1 MLLATAT
8 AEGGGIMALLD
19 RDTFE
24 RRTGIRTA
32 DFEHLKKIPLLAGMT
47 DDARMS
53 LLADATVR
61 KYPRGTSLFMQGE
74 PADRF
79 FVILDGWVKGFR
91 QAPDGHESVIA
102 VFGPGES
109 FAEAA
114 MFVSGNFPISTEIVA
129 DARLLVIP
137 RNGLLKQLRDD
148 PDIALKMLASMSA
161 RLRGFVQQVE
171 QLTVK
176 SATQR
181 LASFLEKLVDVDEGA
196 DEFELPLDKMLIA
209 GRLGMQPE
217 TLSRALAKLKS
228 IGVVTEGH
236 RVIVKDVA
244 ALHAIND
251 DDD

>member
-1 MLLATAT
+1 
-8 AEGGGIMALLD
+8 MADLN
-19 RDTFE
+19 RETFE
-24 RRTGIRTA
+24 RRTGIRSS
-32 DFEHLKKIPLLAGMT
+32 DYDQLKQIPLFAGMG
-47 DDARMS
+47 DDAIMT
-53 LLADATVR
+53 LLLDATVR
-61 KYPRGTSLFMQGE
+61 RYPRGTSLFMQGE
-74 PADRF
+74 QADRF
-79 FVILDGWVKGFR
+79 FIIMDGWVKGFR

-114 MFVSGNFPISTEIVA
+114 MFVSGNFPISAEIAA

-137 RNGLLKQLRDD
+137 RSGMLKQLRDD
-148 PDIALKMLASMSA
+148 PDIALKMLASMSR

-176 SATQR
+176 SASQR
-181 LASFLEKLVDVDEGA
+181 LASFLEKLVDVEEGP

-217 TLSRALAKLKS
+217 TLSRALSKLRS
-228 IGVVTEGH
+228 IGVATEGH

-251 DDD
+251 DDE

>member
-1 MLLATAT
+1 
-8 AEGGGIMALLD
+8 MANLD
-19 RDTFE
+19 RETFE
-24 RRTGIRTA
+24 RRTGIRSN
-32 DFEHLKKIPLLAGMT
+32 DYEQLKQIPLFAGMT
-47 DDARMS
+47 DETIMN
-53 LLADATVR
+53 LLVDATAR
-61 KYPRGTSLFMQGE
+61 RYPRGTSLFMQGE
-74 PADRF
+74 QADRF
-79 FVILDGWVKGFR
+79 FVILEGWVKGFR

-114 MFVSGNFPISTEIVA
+114 MFVSGNFPISTEIAA

-137 RNGLLKQLRDD
+137 RSGLLKQLRED
-148 PDIALKMLASMSA
+148 PDIALKMLASMSR

-181 LASFLEKLVDVDEGA
+181 LASFLEKLVDVEEGS

-217 TLSRALAKLKS
+217 TLSRALSKLRS
-228 IGVVTEGH
+228 IGVASEGH

>member
-1 MLLATAT
+1 
-8 AEGGGIMALLD
+8 MAKLD
-19 RDTFE
+19 RDVFE
-24 RRTGIRTA
+24 RRTGIRST
-32 DFEHLKKIPLLAGMT
+32 DYDQLKQIPLFAGMT
-47 DDARMS
+47 DNTIMN
-53 LLADATVR
+53 LLLDATAR
-61 KYPRGTSLFMQGE
+61 RYPRGTSLFMQGE
-74 PADRF
+74 QADRF
-79 FVILDGWVKGFR
+79 FVVLEGWVKGFR

-102 VFGPGES
+102 VFGPGET

-137 RNGLLKQLRDD
+137 RSGLLKQLRED
-148 PDIALKMLASMSA
+148 PDIALKMLASMSR

-181 LASFLEKLVDVDEGA
+181 LASFLEKLVDVEEGP

-217 TLSRALAKLKS
+217 TLSRALSKLRS
-228 IGVVTEGH
+228 IGVATEGH
-236 RVIVKDVA
+236 RVIIKDVA
-244 ALHAIND
+244 ALHAINED
-251 DDD
+251 DD

>member
-1 MLLATAT
+1 
-8 AEGGGIMALLD
+8 MAKLD

-24 RRTGIRTA
+24 RRTGIRST
-32 DFEHLKKIPLLAGMT
+32 DYDQLKKIPLFAGMT
-47 DDARMS
+47 DDTIMN
-53 LLADATVR
+53 LLVDATAR
-61 KYPRGTSLFMQGE
+61 RYPRGTSLFMQGE
-74 PADRF
+74 QADRF
-79 FVILDGWVKGFR
+79 FVVLEGWIKGFR

-102 VFGPGES
+102 VFGPGET

-114 MFVSGNFPISTEIVA
+114 MFVSGNFPISTEIAA

-137 RNGLLKQLRDD
+137 RSGLLKQLRED
-148 PDIALKMLASMSA
+148 PDIALKMLASMSR

-181 LASFLEKLVDVDEGA
+181 LASFLEKLVDVEEGS

-217 TLSRALAKLKS
+217 TLSRALSKLRS
-228 IGVVTEGH
+228 IGVATEGH

-244 ALHAIND
+244 ALHAINED
-251 DDD
+251 DD

>member
-1 MLLATAT
+1 
-8 AEGGGIMALLD
+8 MAKLD

-24 RRTGIRTA
+24 RRTGIRAA
-32 DFEHLKKIPLLAGMT
+32 DYDQLKQIPLFAGMT
-47 DDARMS
+47 NGTIMN
-53 LLADATVR
+53 LLVDATVR
-61 KYPRGTSLFMQGE
+61 RYHRGTTLFMQGE
-74 PADRF
+74 QADRF
-79 FVILDGWVKGFR
+79 FVILEGWVKGFR

-114 MFVSGNFPISTEIVA
+114 MFVSGNFPISTEIAA

-137 RNGLLKQLRDD
+137 RNGLLKQLRED
-148 PDIALKMLASMSA
+148 PDIALKMLASMSR

-181 LASFLEKLVDVDEGA
+181 LASFLEKLVDVEEGP
-196 DEFELPLDKMLIA
+196 DEFQLPLDKMLIA

-217 TLSRALAKLKS
+217 TLSRALSKLRS
-228 IGVVTEGH
+228 IGVATEGH
-236 RVIVKDVA
+236 RVIIKDVA

-251 DDD
+251 DDE

>member
-1 MLLATAT
+1 
-8 AEGGGIMALLD
+8 MAKLD

-24 RRTGIRTA
+24 RRTGIRSA
-32 DFEHLKKIPLLAGMT
+32 DYDQLKKNPLLAGMS
-47 DDARMS
+47 DDTFMN
-53 LLADATVR
+53 LLVDATMR
-61 KYPRGTSLFMQGE
+61 RYPRGTSLFMQGE
-74 PADRF
+74 QADRF
-79 FVILDGWVKGFR
+79 FVVMAGWIKGFR
-91 QAPDGHESVIA
+91 QTPDGRESVIA

-114 MFVSGNFPISTEIVA
+114 MFVSGTYPISTEIVA

-137 RNGLLKQLRDD
+137 RSSVLKQLRED
-148 PDIALKMLASMSA
+148 PDIALKMLSSMSS

-181 LASFLEKLVDVDEGA
+181 LAAFLEKLVDVEEGP

-217 TLSRALAKLKS
+217 TLSRALSKLRS
-228 IGVVTEGH
+228 VGVATEGH
-236 RVIVKDVA
+236 RVIVRDAA
-244 ALHAIND
+244 ALRAIND
-251 DDD
+251 DE

>member
-1 MLLATAT
+1 
-8 AEGGGIMALLD
+8 MAKID
-19 RDTFE
+19 RDKFE
-24 RRTGIRTA
+24 RRTGIRSA
-32 DFEHLKKIPLLAGMT
+32 DYDQLKQIPLFAGMT
-47 DDARMS
+47 DETMMN
-53 LLADATVR
+53 LLVDATAR
-61 KYPRGTSLFMQGE
+61 RYPRGTSLFMQGE
-74 PADRF
+74 QADRF
-79 FVILDGWVKGFR
+79 FLVLEGWVKGFR

-114 MFVSGNFPISTEIVA
+114 MFVSGNFPISAEIAA

-137 RNGLLKQLRDD
+137 RNGLLKQLRED
-148 PDIALKMLASMSA
+148 PDIALKMLASMSR

-181 LASFLEKLVDVDEGA
+181 LASFLEKLVDVEEGS
-196 DEFELPLDKMLIA
+196 DEFQLPLDKMLIA

-217 TLSRALAKLKS
+217 TLSRALSKLRS
-228 IGVVTEGH
+228 IGVATEGH
-236 RVIVKDVA
+236 RVIIKDVA

-251 DDD
+251 DDE

>member
-1 MLLATAT
+1 M
-8 AEGGGIMALLD
+8 AELD
-19 RDTFE
+19 RETFE
-24 RRTGIRTA
+24 RRTGIRSS
-32 DFEHLKKIPLLAGMT
+32 DYDQLKQIPLFAGMG
-47 DDARMS
+47 DDGIKM
-53 LLADATVR
+53 LLLDATVR
-61 KYPRGTSLFMQGE
+61 RYPHGTSLFMQGE
-74 PADRF
+74 QADRF
-79 FVILDGWVKGFR
+79 FIILDGWVKGFR

-114 MFVSGNFPISTEIVA
+114 MFVSGNFPISAEIAA

-137 RNGLLKQLRDD
+137 RSGMLKQLRDD
-148 PDIALKMLASMSA
+148 PDIALKMLASMSR

-181 LASFLEKLVDVDEGA
+181 LASFLEKLVDVEEGP

-217 TLSRALAKLKS
+217 TLSRALSKLRS
-228 IGVVTEGH
+228 IGVATEGH

-251 DDD
+251 DDE

>member
-1 MLLATAT
+1 
-8 AEGGGIMALLD
+8 MADLD
-19 RDTFE
+19 RETFE
-24 RRTGIRTA
+24 RRTGIRAA
-32 DFEHLKKIPLLAGMT
+32 DYDQLKQIPLFAGMA
-47 DDARMS
+47 DDAAMK
-53 LLADATVR
+53 LLLDATVR
-61 KYPRGTSLFMQGE
+61 RYPRGTSLFMQGE

-79 FVILDGWVKGFR
+79 FIILEGWVKGFR

-114 MFVSGNFPISTEIVA
+114 MFVSGNFPISTEIAA

-137 RNGLLKQLRDD
+137 RSGILKQLRDD
-148 PDIALKMLASMSA
+148 PDIALKMLASMSR

-181 LASFLEKLVDVDEGA
+181 LASFLEKLVDVDEGS

-217 TLSRALAKLKS
+217 TLSRALSKLRS
-228 IGVVTEGH
+228 IGVATEGH
-236 RVIVKDVA
+236 KVIVQDVA

>member
-1 MLLATAT
+1 
-8 AEGGGIMALLD
+8 MANFD
-19 RDTFE
+19 RGVFE
-24 RRTGIRTA
+24 RRTGIRSA
-32 DFEHLKKIPLLAGMT
+32 DYDLLKQIPLFSGMT
-47 DDARMS
+47 DETTMN
-53 LLADATVR
+53 LLIDATMR
-61 KYPRGTSLFMQGE
+61 RYPRGTSLFMQGE
-74 PADRF
+74 QADRF
-79 FVILDGWVKGFR
+79 FIILEGWVKGFR

-114 MFVSGNFPISTEIVA
+114 MFVSGNFPISAEIVA

-137 RNGLLKQLRDD
+137 RGGLLNQLRQD
-148 PDIALKMLASMSA
+148 PDIALKMLASMSR

-181 LASFLEKLVDVDEGA
+181 LAAFLEKLVDVEEGS

-217 TLSRALAKLKS
+217 TLSRALSKLRA
-228 IGVVTEGH
+228 IGVATEGH
-236 RVIVKDVA
+236 RVIIKDVG

-251 DDD
+251 DDE

>member
-1 MLLATAT
+1 
-8 AEGGGIMALLD
+8 MADLD

-24 RRTGIRTA
+24 RRTGIRA
-32 DFEHLKKIPLLAGMT
+32 SDYDQLKQIPLFAGMA
-47 DDARMS
+47 DDAAMK
-53 LLADATVR
+53 LLLDATVR
-61 KYPRGTSLFMQGE
+61 RYPRGTALFMQGE

-79 FVILDGWVKGFR
+79 FIILEGWVKGFR

-114 MFVSGNFPISTEIVA
+114 MFVSGNFPISSEIAA

-137 RNGLLKQLRDD
+137 RSGILKQLRDD
-148 PDIALKMLASMSA
+148 PDIALKMLASMSR

-181 LASFLEKLVDVDEGA
+181 LASFLEKLVDVDEGS

-217 TLSRALAKLKS
+217 TLSRALSKLRS
-228 IGVVTEGH
+228 IGVATEGH
-236 RVIVKDVA
+236 KVIIKDVA

-251 DDD
+251 DDE

>member
-1 MLLATAT
+1 
-8 AEGGGIMALLD
+8 MAKLD

-24 RRTGIRTA
+24 RRTGIRSA
-32 DFEHLKKIPLLAGMT
+32 DYDQLKQIPLFAGMT
-47 DDARMS
+47 DDTIMN
-53 LLADATVR
+53 LLVDATAR
-61 KYPRGTSLFMQGE
+61 RYPRGTSLFMQGE
-74 PADRF
+74 QADRF
-79 FVILDGWVKGFR
+79 FVVLEGWVKGFR

-114 MFVSGNFPISTEIVA
+114 MFVSGNFPISTEIAA

-137 RNGLLKQLRDD
+137 RSGLLNQLRED
-148 PDIALKMLASMSA
+148 PDIALKMLASMSR

-181 LASFLEKLVDVDEGA
+181 LAAFLEKLVDVEAGP
-196 DEFELPLDKMLIA
+196 DEFQLPLDKMLIA

-217 TLSRALAKLKS
+217 TLSRALSKLRS
-228 IGVVTEGH
+228 IGVATEGH

-251 DDD
+251 DDE

>member
-1 MLLATAT
+1 
-8 AEGGGIMALLD
+8 MAKLD

-24 RRTGIRTA
+24 RRTGIRSA
-32 DFEHLKKIPLLAGMT
+32 DYDQLKRIPLFAGMT
-47 DDARMS
+47 DDTIMN
-53 LLADATVR
+53 LLLDATAR
-61 KYPRGTSLFMQGE
+61 RYPRGTSLFMQGE
-74 PADRF
+74 QADRF
-79 FVILDGWVKGFR
+79 FVVLEGWVKGFR

-114 MFVSGNFPISTEIVA
+114 MFVSGNFPISTEIAA

-137 RNGLLKQLRDD
+137 RSGLLNQLRED
-148 PDIALKMLASMSA
+148 PDIALKMLASMSR

-181 LASFLEKLVDVDEGA
+181 LAAFLEKLVDVEAGP
-196 DEFELPLDKMLIA
+196 DEFQLPLDKMLIA

-217 TLSRALAKLKS
+217 TLSRALSKLRS
-228 IGVVTEGH
+228 IGVATEGH

-251 DDD
+251 DDE